1 MQGWRVGMAW
11 EGGREAGV
19 PRGDTAGEA
28 FQLEISTR
36 GKKEISGLCTT
47 NTTITTH
54 EPLQRHLTGL
64 VVPLVVA
71 YCKESSHIADAPEQ
85 GVR

>member
-19 PRGDTAGEA
+19 PCGDTAGEA

-36 GKKEISGLCTT
+36 GKKEISG
-47 NTTITTH
+47 
-54 EPLQRHLTGL
+54 
-64 VVPLVVA
+64 
-71 YCKESSHIADAPEQ
+71 
-85 GVR
+85 